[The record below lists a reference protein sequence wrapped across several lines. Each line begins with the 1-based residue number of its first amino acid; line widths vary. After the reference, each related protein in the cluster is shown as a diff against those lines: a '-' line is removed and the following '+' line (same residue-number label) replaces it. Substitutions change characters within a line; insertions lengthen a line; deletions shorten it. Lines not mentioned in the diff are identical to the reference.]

1 MSETAPTEKDQL
13 IEALAKQSELQQQLI
28 NALKKQGELQQQLI
42 DAQKQII
49 AMTPKNAPDKEI
61 HWHIA
66 SGMYS
71 KDAANSNDLETV
83 KRFEAW
89 NIEFAEKFI
98 KPYVNPRVYSE
109 CLGQM
114 VRGLPGRIA
123 ELQTRRELELLKHG
137 IRPSSF
143 DPTPPTASVADAEA
157 KAVDATP
164 KPTATDDDTP
174 NTTTD
179 GDSSK
184 AVQLV
189 LMQ

>member
-1 MSETAPTEKDQL
+1 MSDTKPVDKDEF
-13 IEALAKQSELQQQLI
+13 IELLRKQNELQQQVI
-28 NALKKQGELQQQLI
+28 EAQQKIIELQARV
-42 DAQKQII
+42 DE
-49 AMTPKNAPDKEI
+49 MTPKTPPTNEVN
-61 HWHIA
+61 WHIA

-71 KDAANSNDLETV
+71 TDAANSDDLETL
-83 KRFEAW
+83 KRFRDW
-89 NIEFAEKFI
+89 NRTFAEKHI
-98 KPYVNPRVYSE
+98 KPYVNPKAYSE
-109 CLGQM
+109 CLNQM
-114 VRGLPGRIA
+114 TRGLSERIST
-123 ELQTRRELELLKHG
+123 LQTERELELLKHG

-143 DPTPPTASVADAEA
+143 DPTPPTASVVDAEA

-174 NTTTD
+174 NTTAD